1 MILCGLPP
9 RGGTAPPAVIV
20 ASPSRLTIDTT
31 LSREGTSSKTS
42 ARRLRSGGTARWSP
56 FSMMLPK
63 AITVVSEHMHSLFAV
78 EPWIVRADKSKESC
92 ILCSLTV
99 RDFLH
104 EIGFTDAT
112 VRSVATYVDAQHNGE
127 RLSRL
132 IIGHPEDDRPV
143 KTTRWRGYMVCVVP
157 SHNMLIDTTLYQ
169 AQRPAWPE
177 LPGTVAVPLID
188 FSDRPRRW
196 PFVWCGLQAIS
207 AVVMQ
212 REDHFA
218 RVIWFDR
225 PMNSWRHEADARN
238 TSRRSNVVRQLVR
251 LY

>member
-1 MILCGLPP
+1 
-9 RGGTAPPAVIV
+9 
-20 ASPSRLTIDTT
+20 
-31 LSREGTSSKTS
+31 
-42 ARRLRSGGTARWSP
+42 
-56 FSMMLPK
+56 MLPK
-63 AITVVSEHMHSLFAV
+63 AITVVSEHMHLLFAV
-78 EPWIVRADKSKESC
+78 EPWIAHADKSKECC

-104 EIGFTDAT
+104 GIGFTDAAARP
-112 VRSVATYVDAQHNGE
+112 VSTYIDAQHNGK

-132 IIGHPEDDRPV
+132 IIGHPKDDHPV
-143 KTTRWRGYMVCVVP
+143 KTMRWQGHMVCVVP
-157 SHNMLIDTTLYQ
+157 SHGMLIDTTLHQ

-177 LPGTVAVPLID
+177 LPGIVAVPLID
-188 FSDRPRRW
+188 FSDKPRRW

-207 AVVMQ
+207 AVVLQ
-212 REDHFA
+212 KEDYLA

-225 PMNSWRHEADARN
+225 PMNSWRHEADACN